1 MILYNVTVN
10 IDHSVEEEWLKWMK
24 EQHIPDVMNTGCFK
38 RNLLCKINAESKGGS
53 SYSIQYF
60 CDSQKELDHYLNN
73 YAAQLQQEHA
83 HEVEQLKAQIKKL
96 HHDHGHEVEQLK
108 AQIEQLQLEHGHEV
122 EQLKAQIKKLHHEV
136 EQLEQN
142 HTTAIDQMQR
152 ELKEQIKTLTTEHNL
167 AVAKFQA
174 EVQQQKLKNEEMQAQ
189 LTAAQAEV
197 RVGVDSLRLQCRS
210 VKLSLSL
217 TYCVCW

>member
-38 RNLLCKINAESKGGS
+38 RNLLCKINAESEGGS

-83 HEVEQLKAQIKKL
+83 
-96 HHDHGHEVEQLK
+96 
-108 AQIEQLQLEHGHEV
+108 HEV

-197 RVGVDSLRLQCRS
+197 RVFVELLRLECRS

-217 TYCVCW
+217 TYCACW